1 MNKVIPAVV
10 TVAVNVFLVAA
21 ATLFFGLAYFGE
33 ELTQLIELRLDRDT
47 LGLIGFLA
55 ILGVVVVGIGN
66 EVAYRTSAEERYRL
80 HAPLIEAE
88 YDEKMR
94 LMLEREFHLSPDEVE
109 VEMER
114 YRNKRS

>member
-1 MNKVIPAVV
+1 MSKVIPAVV

-66 EVAYRTSAEERYRL
+66 EVAYRTSA
-80 HAPLIEAE
+80 
-88 YDEKMR
+88 
-94 LMLEREFHLSPDEVE
+94 
-109 VEMER
+109 
-114 YRNKRS
+114 